1 MLIEENFKEKGC
13 VHLARAPN
21 LHARPEHS
29 LSKSFCASCKE
40 RAFNTSP
47 QKWLSL
53 KLLVLIMC
61 MAAMGLSGLR
71 RWKASLASNVF
82 NLDPPSDMWGK
93 TTTDWQTKLYLY
105 LRATH
110 CNYYCA
116 FKCLLLSLLKFPRS
130 WRSTVKH
137 LKHKMS
143 LVLMK

>member
-21 LHARPEHS
+21 LHARPEHA

-71 RWKASLASNVF
+71 RWKMSLASNVF
-82 NLDPPSDMWGK
+82 NLDPPSDMWGNTNHRLTNK
-93 TTTDWQTKLYLY
+93 TLFISASNALQ
-105 LRATH
+105 
-110 CNYYCA
+110 
-116 FKCLLLSLLKFPRS
+116 LLLCVQMSSSLSPEIPPKLKIYS
-130 WRSTVKH
+130 
-137 LKHKMS
+137 
-143 LVLMK
+143 

>member
-21 LHARPEHS
+21 LHARPEHA

-61 MAAMGLSGLR
+61 MAAKGSFWSTKMEGVVSFKCLQSGSSLR
-71 RWKASLASNVF
+71 HVGQHQPQIDKQNSIYICEPRIAIITGHSNVF
-82 NLDPPSDMWGK
+82 FS
-93 TTTDWQTKLYLY
+93 
-105 LRATH
+105 
-110 CNYYCA
+110 
-116 FKCLLLSLLKFPRS
+116 LS
-130 WRSTVKH
+130 
-137 LKHKMS
+137 
-143 LVLMK
+143 